1 MCTGDNSELVTLI
14 DRGEIDLALV
24 EGSFD
29 HHAFEGEPLSSEPFV
44 AVAASGKKSASVRE
58 LLDQRLI
65 LREPGSGMRDGRGGR
80 KPPLSRGG

>member
-1 MCTGDNSELVTLI
+1 MCTGDTSELVTLI

-29 HHAFEGEPLSSEPFV
+29 HRAFEGEPLSSEPFV
-44 AVAASGKKSASVRE
+44 AVAASGKKPASVRE

-65 LREPGSGMRDGRGGR
+65 LREPGSGTRDGRGGR
-80 KPPLSRGG
+80 KLPLSRSG